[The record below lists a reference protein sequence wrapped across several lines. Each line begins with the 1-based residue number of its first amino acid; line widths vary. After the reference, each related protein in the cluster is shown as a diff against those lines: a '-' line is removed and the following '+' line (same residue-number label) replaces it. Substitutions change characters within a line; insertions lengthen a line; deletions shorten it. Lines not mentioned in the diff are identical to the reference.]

1 MSDTR
6 GTRSNQAPAHLMFD
20 FMQMLP
26 QEYYEIT
33 IKFIF
38 HIKFKYSLIPWRVP
52 HLLLKI
58 DIVLQLPLVVKE
70 TLDSIITLLYLNFR
84 SPYSPGPTQVEANFD
99 PSFPQQPM
107 DQFDQFFYKSTHIGQ
122 PLDSSGLP
130 PEVNIEVPSDS
141 DSSRRPS
148 KYTISNASSC
158 HDISIDERGVQGGS
172 LKNDNL

>member
-58 DIVLQLPLVVKE
+58 DIAFAIA
-70 TLDSIITLLYLNFR
+70 TRCRGY
-84 SPYSPGPTQVEANFD
+84 
-99 PSFPQQPM
+99 
-107 DQFDQFFYKSTHIGQ
+107 
-122 PLDSSGLP
+122 SGL
-130 PEVNIEVPSDS
+130 NNHII
-141 DSSRRPS
+141 
-148 KYTISNASSC
+148 IS
-158 HDISIDERGVQGGS
+158 
-172 LKNDNL
+172 